1 MREFVR
7 HATGIP
13 LEIIREGAASPSEQ
27 YLQNVSLGGLSCQYG
42 EYLAV
47 GTPVKVRITA
57 IRPLFEVT
65 GKVAWCRKIDD
76 NYEIGVEY
84 QGEKDLFRLR
94 MVEQISHIEHYR
106 KEVLESEGRQLSGEE
121 AAQEWI
127 DKYASDFP

>member
-13 LEIIREGAASPSEQ
+13 LEIIREGVDRPSRQ
-27 YLQNVSLGGLSCQYG
+27 YLQNVSLGGLSCQYY
-42 EYLAV
+42 EYLEV

-57 IRPLFEVT
+57 IKPVFELS
-65 GKVAWCRKIDD
+65 GKVTWCRKIDD
-76 NYEIGVEY
+76 QYEIGVEY